1 MDAPNPEQRKR
12 EIGARTGNGCKCK
25 GWAQSTL
32 DGILDSEEYSHAKKA
47 FDSEYSD
54 LSRSRDEAIQRR
66 NSFFEAMSEDNK
78 WIKLMESVSTATR
91 LTQELV
97 DETIELIKVHEG
109 GDIELT
115 MKYKDIYELTVQSI
129 KDVREVMK

>member
-1 MDAPNPEQRKR
+1 
-12 EIGARTGNGCKCK
+12 
-25 GWAQSTL
+25 
-32 DGILDSEEYSHAKKA
+32 
-47 FDSEYSD
+47 
-54 LSRSRDEAIQRR
+54 
-66 NSFFEAMSEDNK
+66 MSEDNK
-78 WIKLMESVSTATR
+78 WIKLMESVSTATK